1 MTSHILRLEM
11 IDKNLIGT
19 ALTILT
25 ILGTFI
31 YTQGVTSNKMESF
44 EKDIIQSQ
52 KKINKNQEDIQD
64 LEISVG
70 KIETMMEERFDK
82 LESLIMEM

>member
-1 MTSHILRLEM
+1 M
-11 IDKNLIGT
+11 IDKKISLGT
-19 ALTILT
+19 VITICT

-31 YTQGVTSNKMESF
+31 YTQGVMTSKMESF
-44 EKDIIQSQ
+44 EKDTNSHSI
-52 KKINKNQEDIQD
+52 KINKNQEDIQD

>member
-1 MTSHILRLEM
+1 M
-11 IDKNLIGT
+11 IDKKISLGT
-19 ALTILT
+19 VITIMT

-31 YTQGVTSNKMESF
+31 YTQGIMSSKIESF
-44 EKDIIQSQ
+44 EKDTIENKI
-52 KKINKNQEDIQD
+52 KINKNQEDIKD

-82 LESLIMEM
+82 LESLIMDM

>member
-1 MTSHILRLEM
+1 M
-11 IDKNLIGT
+11 IDKKISLGT
-19 ALTILT
+19 VITIMT

-31 YTQGVTSNKMESF
+31 YTQGIKTSKMESF
-44 EKDIIQSQ
+44 EKDANTQSI
-52 KKINKNQEDIQD
+52 KINKNQEDIQD
-64 LEISVG
+64 LEKSVI

>member
-1 MTSHILRLEM
+1 M
-11 IDKNLIGT
+11 IDKKISLGT
-19 ALTILT
+19 LLTICT

-31 YTQGVTSNKMESF
+31 YTQGIMTSRMESF
-44 EKDIIQSQ
+44 EKDTNTQSI
-52 KKINKNQEDIQD
+52 KINKNQEDIQD
-64 LEISVG
+64 LEKSVI

>member
-1 MTSHILRLEM
+1 M

-19 ALTILT
+19 ALTIFT

-70 KIETMMEERFDK
+70 KIETLMEERFDK

>member
-1 MTSHILRLEM
+1 M
-11 IDKNLIGT
+11 IDKKISLGT
-19 ALTILT
+19 LLTICT

-31 YTQGVTSNKMESF
+31 YTQGIMTSKVESF
-44 EKDIIQSQ
+44 EKDTNTHSV
-52 KKINKNQEDIQD
+52 KINKNQEDIQD
-64 LEISVG
+64 LEKSVI

>member
-1 MTSHILRLEM
+1 M

-31 YTQGVTSNKMESF
+31 YTQGIMSNKIETF
-44 EKDIIQSQ
+44 ENNAKEN
-52 KKINKNQEDIQD
+52 KIRVNKNQEDIQD
-64 LEISVG
+64 LEKSVI

>member
-1 MTSHILRLEM
+1 M

-44 EKDIIQSQ
+44 EKDIMQSQ

-70 KIETMMEERFDK
+70 KIETLMEERFDK

>member
-1 MTSHILRLEM
+1 M
-11 IDKNLIGT
+11 IDKKISLGT
-19 ALTILT
+19 LLSICT

-31 YTQGVTSNKMESF
+31 YTQGIMTSKVESF
-44 EKDIIQSQ
+44 EKDTNTHSV
-52 KKINKNQEDIQD
+52 KINKNQEDIQD
-64 LEISVG
+64 LEKSVI

>member
-1 MTSHILRLEM
+1 M
-11 IDKNLIGT
+11 IDKKISLGT
-19 ALTILT
+19 VITICT

-31 YTQGVTSNKMESF
+31 YTQGIMTSRMESF
-44 EKDIIQSQ
+44 EKDANTQSI
-52 KKINKNQEDIQD
+52 KINKNQEDIQD
-64 LEISVG
+64 LEKSVI

>member
-1 MTSHILRLEM
+1 M

-52 KKINKNQEDIQD
+52 KKINKYQEDIQD

-70 KIETMMEERFDK
+70 KIETLMEERFDK

>member
-1 MTSHILRLEM
+1 M
-11 IDKNLIGT
+11 IDKKISLGT
-19 ALTILT
+19 VITICT

-31 YTQGVTSNKMESF
+31 YTQGVMTSKMESF
-44 EKDIIQSQ
+44 EKDTNSHSI
-52 KKINKNQEDIQD
+52 KINKNQEDIQD
-64 LEISVG
+64 LEKSVI

>member
-1 MTSHILRLEM
+1 M
-11 IDKNLIGT
+11 IDKKISLGT
-19 ALTILT
+19 VLTICT

-31 YTQGVTSNKMESF
+31 YTQGIMTSKMESF
-44 EKDIIQSQ
+44 EKDTNTHSV
-52 KKINKNQEDIQD
+52 KINKNQEDIQD
-64 LEISVG
+64 LEKSVI

>member
-1 MTSHILRLEM
+1 M
-11 IDKNLIGT
+11 IDKKISLGT
-19 ALTILT
+19 LLTICT

-31 YTQGVTSNKMESF
+31 YTQGIMSSKIESF
-44 EKDIIQSQ
+44 EKDANNQSI
-52 KKINKNQEDIQD
+52 KVNKNQESIQD
-64 LEISVG
+64 LEKSVI

>member
-1 MTSHILRLEM
+1 M
-11 IDKNLIGT
+11 IDKKISLGT
-19 ALTILT
+19 VITICT

-31 YTQGVTSNKMESF
+31 YTQGIMSNKIESF
-44 EKDIIQSQ
+44 ENNTKENKI
-52 KKINKNQEDIQD
+52 KINKNQEDIQD

-82 LESLIMEM
+82 LESLIWRCK

>member
-1 MTSHILRLEM
+1 M
-11 IDKNLIGT
+11 IDKKISLGT
-19 ALTILT
+19 VITICT

-31 YTQGVTSNKMESF
+31 YTQGVMTSKVESF
-44 EKDIIQSQ
+44 EKDTNTHSI
-52 KKINKNQEDIQD
+52 KINKNQEDIQD
-64 LEISVG
+64 LEKSVI

>member
-1 MTSHILRLEM
+1 M
-11 IDKNLIGT
+11 IDKKISLGT
-19 ALTILT
+19 VITICT

-31 YTQGVTSNKMESF
+31 YTQGIMTSKMESF
-44 EKDIIQSQ
+44 EKDTNTQSI
-52 KKINKNQEDIQD
+52 KINKNQEDIQD
-64 LEISVG
+64 LEKSVI

>member
-1 MTSHILRLEM
+1 M

-31 YTQGVTSNKMESF
+31 YTQGIMSNKIETF
-44 EKDIIQSQ
+44 ENNAKENKIR
-52 KKINKNQEDIQD
+52 INKNQEDIQD
-64 LEISVG
+64 LENSVTR
-70 KIETMMEERFDK
+70 IETMMEERFDK

>member
-1 MTSHILRLEM
+1 M
-11 IDKNLIGT
+11 IDKKISLGT
-19 ALTILT
+19 VITICT

-31 YTQGVTSNKMESF
+31 YTQGIMSSKMESF
-44 EKDIIQSQ
+44 EKDNNTQSI
-52 KKINKNQEDIQD
+52 KINKNQEDIQD
-64 LEISVG
+64 LEKSVI